1 VLQTRNTMTES
12 SNSDS
17 AKIVNFWIS
26 AGPEKWFE
34 KDTSFDLEIAEKF
47 GDLVEPAVGG
57 HLDDWLATA
66 EGALGLILL
75 LDQFPR
81 NLYRDSDRAFQF
93 DSKALAVSDEALSRN
108 HDQAYQNPVRRF
120 FYLPYMHS
128 ENLGHQDHCIE
139 LCTRANDEVGVK
151 FAEIHADII
160 RKFGRFPHRNKVLG
174 RSSSPEEIQFLEDGG
189 FAG

>member
-1 VLQTRNTMTES
+1 MTES

-47 GDLVEPAVGG
+47 GDLVEPAVDG

-93 DSKALAVSDEALSRN
+93 DSKALAVADEALSRN

-139 LCTRANDEVGVK
+139 LCTRTNDEVGVK